1 METAPKQEP
10 WFRAAS
16 LKKTTWPLPTDA
28 VSLIGAIYSNYNF
41 SDSDDLQQ
49 ISCYPYHLTWTS
61 LSPHS
66 LDTPPVFTIQDIIHL
81 TLEDKVD
88 SYPES
93 AYSQKLQQS
102 NAPSPSS
109 LGRLP
114 SQSLLSSQVS
124 LPLPQSRQV
133 RHKLQEQQLLGEF
146 PRFRHKAIMPK
157 FPYGV
162 FSSMEVWAL
171 ASLVMFCLWEW
182 ITHVYQF
189 GKNVTLSLFPT
200 FFNLLSALAF
210 GSVKKFTTSLSR
222 GAQGC
227 VNRGILQR

>member
-1 METAPKQEP
+1 MEAATQQEP
-10 WFRAAS
+10 WLRAAS
-16 LKKTTWPLPTDA
+16 LKKTIWPLPTDT
-28 VSLIGAIYSNYNF
+28 VSLVEAIFPNYNF
-41 SDSDDLQQ
+41 SDFDDLQE
-49 ISCYPYHLTWTS
+49 ISCSPYHLTWTS
-61 LSPHS
+61 LSLHS

-81 TLEDKVD
+81 TLENKVD
-88 SYPES
+88 LYPES
-93 AYSQKLQQS
+93 PYYQKLEQS
-102 NAPSPSS
+102 NVPSPSS

-146 PRFRHKAIMPK
+146 PRFRHKATMPK
-157 FPYGV
+157 FPYGG
-162 FSSMEVWAL
+162 FSPMKDWAF
-171 ASLVMFCLWEW
+171 ASLVMFCFWEW
-182 ITHVYQF
+182 ISPVYQF

-227 VNRGILQR
+227 VNRGILRR